1 MLVQCL
7 YASRSKQPITDATV
21 AAVLDASRR
30 NNPPQ
35 GITGLLCH
43 TDTIFLQILEGG
55 RSEVSALLARI
66 MRDDRHSDMT
76 LLVFDEVEERAFC
89 DWSMGQ
95 ASLDKLNP
103 GHLLK
108 YSPHLDIDPFE
119 GPGRI
124 MLAMLLDMRAHG
136 GIVTN

>member
-30 NNPPQ
+30 NNPPL

-43 TDTIFLQILEGG
+43 TDTLFMQIIEGG
-55 RSEVSALLARI
+55 RSEVSTLLARI

-76 LLVFDEVEERAFC
+76 VLVFDEIEERAFC

-103 GHLLK
+103 GHVLK
-108 YSPHLDIDPFE
+108 YSPRLDIDPFS